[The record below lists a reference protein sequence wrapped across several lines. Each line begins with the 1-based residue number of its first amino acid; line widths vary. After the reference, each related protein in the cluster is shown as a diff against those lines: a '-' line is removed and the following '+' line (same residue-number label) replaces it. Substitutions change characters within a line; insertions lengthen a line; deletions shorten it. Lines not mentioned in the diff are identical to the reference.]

1 MSFTVVGS
9 IAFDSIRTP
18 FGEAERE
25 LGGSATH
32 AALAGSFFTDVRV
45 VGPVGEDF
53 DDAHY
58 ELLER
63 NGIAT
68 EEMVKVRGARTFE
81 WRGHYE
87 YDLNVAHTDATE
99 LNVFDG
105 WQPRLAQESREAD
118 TLFLAAMD
126 PETQIDVR
134 NQWEGT
140 GWSALDSNSYWI
152 GTKREAL
159 VAAIGM
165 VDFVL
170 LNDVEARLLTGKPML
185 LDAAREITSWGPL
198 AVVLKLGEYGC
209 ALLHEEMYF
218 ALPGYPLEETRDPT
232 GTGDALAGGFLGYLD
247 RVPGWRLTPDVLR
260 RAVTYGS
267 VMASYCAEDF
277 GSRRLRGISEHRSAP
292 PSGRLQGDDAL
303 RARRR
308 PRRGPRTVKRLGSRA
323 SSSPTAPRR
332 SGRMARWARSG
343 HPAAPVAAA
352 HAQHGDAA
360 TAQAAAP
367 AGASGRDRGP
377 PTAAG
382 LTAHLRRLRSCGAC
396 AAP

>member
-18 FGEAERE
+18 FGQAERE

-32 AALAGSFFTDVRV
+32 AALAASFFTDVRV

-58 ELLER
+58 ELLEQ

-68 EEMVKVRGARTFE
+68 EEMLKMRGGRTFE
-81 WRGHYE
+81 WRGHYD

-105 WQPRLAQESREAD
+105 WQPRLAEPSRDAD

-134 NQWEGT
+134 NQWQGT

-152 GTKREAL
+152 KTRREAL

-170 LNDVEARLLTGKPML
+170 LNDQEARLLTGKTML
-185 LDAAREITSWGPL
+185 LEAAREITSWGPL
-198 AVVLKLGEYGC
+198 AVVLKLGEYGS

-218 ALPGYPLEETRDPT
+218 ALPGYPLEETHDPT

-247 RVPGWRLTPDVLR
+247 RVPGWRLTPDTLR

-277 GSRRLRGISEHRSAP
+277 GARRLRGISEHEVLHRADDFKEMTHFEHVP
-292 PSGRLQGDDAL
+292 TRPRPMNGEEHREPRLQQPEGTPSI
-303 RARRR
+303 R
-308 PRRGPRTVKRLGSRA
+308 PYGSMSATAGTRSHRSPKRTPSTETLPRPKQPL
-323 SSSPTAPRR
+323 PRV
-332 SGRMARWARSG
+332 
-343 HPAAPVAAA
+343 HPAVMAV
-352 HAQHGDAA
+352 
-360 TAQAAAP
+360 
-367 AGASGRDRGP
+367 P
-377 PTAAG
+377 PRET
-382 LTAHLRRLRSCGAC
+382 
-396 AAP
+396 

>member
-1 MSFTVVGS
+1 MSFAVVGS

-32 AALAGSFFTDVRV
+32 AAFAASFFTEVRV
-45 VGPVGEDF
+45 IGPVGDDF
-53 DDAHY
+53 GHSQYD
-58 ELLER
+58 LFER
-63 NGIAT
+63 NDIAT
-68 EEMVKVRGARTFE
+68 EEMLKVRGGRTFE

-87 YDLNVAHTDATE
+87 YDMNVAHTDATE

-105 WQPRLAQESREAD
+105 WRPRLARPSREAD

-140 GWSALDSNSYWI
+140 GWSALDSISYWI
-152 GTKREAL
+152 ETKRDAL
-159 VAAIGM
+159 VEAISA

-170 LNDVEARLLTGKPML
+170 LNDQEARALTGKPML
-185 LDAAREITSWGPL
+185 LEAAREIMSWGPL

-209 ALLHEEMYF
+209 ALLHEEGYF
-218 ALPGYPLEETRDPT
+218 ALPGYPLEQTCDPT

-267 VMASYCAEDF
+267 VMASYCAEDY
-277 GSRRLRGISEHRSAP
+277 GSRRLAGISEHEVLHRADDFKEMTHFEHVPTHPRPAGGEDDGKRLAQPKGTPSTRPYGSMGATAGTQRHRSP
-292 PSGRLQGDDAL
+292 QRTPSTEAL
-303 RARRR
+303 PR
-308 PRRGPRTVKRLGSRA
+308 PRAPLPRV
-323 SSSPTAPRR
+323 
-332 SGRMARWARSG
+332 
-343 HPAAPVAAA
+343 HPAEIAVPP
-352 HAQHGDAA
+352 
-360 TAQAAAP
+360 P
-367 AGASGRDRGP
+367 ARES
-377 PTAAG
+377 
-382 LTAHLRRLRSCGAC
+382 
-396 AAP
+396 

>member
-18 FGEAERE
+18 FGEAKRE

-53 DDAHY
+53 DDAQY
-58 ELLER
+58 KLLEQ

-68 EEMVKVRGARTFE
+68 EEMLKVRGGRTFE

-87 YDLNVAHTDATE
+87 YDMNVAHTEATE
-99 LNVFDG
+99 LNMFDG
-105 WQPRLAQESREAD
+105 WQPRLADGSRQAD
-118 TLFLAAMD
+118 TLFLAAMN
-126 PETQIDVR
+126 PETQADVR
-134 NQWEGT
+134 NQWDGN

-152 GTKREAL
+152 ETKREAL
-159 VAAIGM
+159 IEAIGM

-170 LNDVEARLLTGKPML
+170 LNDQEARLLTGRPML
-185 LDAAREITSWGPL
+185 LEAARQITSWGPL

-218 ALPGYPLEETRDPT
+218 ALPGYPLEETHDPT

-247 RVPGWRLTPDVLR
+247 RVPGWRLTTDVLR

-267 VMASYCAEDF
+267 VMGSYCAEDF
-277 GSRRLRGISEHRSAP
+277 GSRRLRGISEHEVLHRA
-292 PSGRLQGDDAL
+292 DDFKEMTHFEHVPT
-303 RARRR
+303 R
-308 PRRGPRTVKRLGSRA
+308 PRPATGDEGAEPRFKQPNGTPSIRPYGSMGATAGTQPHR
-323 SSSPTAPRR
+323 SPHRTPSTEPLPRPAQPLPR
-332 SGRMARWARSG
+332 V
-343 HPAAPVAAA
+343 HPAVIAV
-352 HAQHGDAA
+352 
-360 TAQAAAP
+360 
-367 AGASGRDRGP
+367 P
-377 PTAAG
+377 PG
-382 LTAHLRRLRSCGAC
+382 ES
-396 AAP
+396 

>member
-18 FGEAERE
+18 FGDAERE

-53 DDAHY
+53 DDSHY
-58 ELLER
+58 ELLEQ

-68 EEMVKVRGARTFE
+68 EEMLKVRGGRTFE
-81 WRGHYE
+81 WRGHYD

-99 LNVFDG
+99 LNVFEG
-105 WQPRLAQESREAD
+105 WQPRLADASRGAD

-152 GTKREAL
+152 TTRREAL
-159 VAAIGM
+159 IAAVGM

-170 LNDVEARLLTGKPML
+170 LNDQEARLLTGKPML
-185 LDAAREITSWGPL
+185 LEAAREITSWGPL

-209 ALLHEEMYF
+209 ALLHEDMYF
-218 ALPGYPLEETRDPT
+218 ALPGYPLEETHDPT

-277 GSRRLRGISEHRSAP
+277 GARRLRGISEHEVLHRA
-292 PSGRLQGDDAL
+292 DDFKEMTHFEHVPT
-303 RARRR
+303 R
-308 PRRGPRTVKRLGSRA
+308 PRPMTGEEAREPRFEQPNGTPSIRPYGSMGGTAGTWPHR
-323 SSSPTAPRR
+323 SPQRTPSTEALPRPKQPLPR
-332 SGRMARWARSG
+332 V
-343 HPAAPVAAA
+343 HPAVIAVP
-352 HAQHGDAA
+352 
-360 TAQAAAP
+360 P
-367 AGASGRDRGP
+367 AE
-377 PTAAG
+377 
-382 LTAHLRRLRSCGAC
+382 
-396 AAP
+396 

>member
-1 MSFTVVGS
+1 MSFAVVGS

-18 FGEAERE
+18 FGEADRE

-45 VGPVGEDF
+45 IGPVGDDF

-58 ELLER
+58 ELLEK
-63 NGIAT
+63 NKIAT
-68 EEMVKVRGARTFE
+68 EEMVKVRGTRTFA

-87 YDLNVAHTDATE
+87 YDMNVAHTDATE

-105 WQPRLAQESREAD
+105 WQPRLAAASREAD

-134 NQWEGT
+134 HQWDGG
-140 GWSALDSNSYWI
+140 GWSALDSISYWI
-152 GTKREAL
+152 ETKREEL
-159 VAAIGM
+159 VEAIRL

-170 LNDVEARLLTGKPML
+170 LNDQEARLLTGKPML
-185 LDAAREITSWGPL
+185 LEAAREIMSWGPL

-209 ALLHEEMYF
+209 ALLHEDGYF

-277 GSRRLRGISEHRSAP
+277 GSRRLRGISEHEVLHRA
-292 PSGRLQGDDAL
+292 DDFKEM
-303 RARRR
+303 
-308 PRRGPRTVKRLGSRA
+308 THFEHV
-323 SSSPTAPRR
+323 PTAPRPASGEEAHEPRLAQPNGTPSTRPYGSMGATAGTQRHR
-332 SGRMARWARSG
+332 SPQRTPSTETLPRPGQPLPRV
-343 HPAAPVAAA
+343 HPAVIAVPPP
-352 HAQHGDAA
+352 QRDA
-360 TAQAAAP
+360 
-367 AGASGRDRGP
+367 
-377 PTAAG
+377 
-382 LTAHLRRLRSCGAC
+382 
-396 AAP
+396 

>member
-1 MSFTVVGS
+1 MSFAVVGS

-18 FGEAERE
+18 FGQAERE

-32 AALAGSFFTDVRV
+32 AALAASFFTDVRV

-53 DDAHY
+53 DRSHY
-58 ELLER
+58 ALFER

-68 EEMVKVRGARTFE
+68 EEMTMVRGARTFE
-81 WRGHYE
+81 WRGHYD
-87 YDLNVAHTDATE
+87 YDLNVAHTEATE

-105 WQPRLAQESREAD
+105 WRPRLAQRSRAAD

-126 PETQIDVR
+126 PETQVDVR
-134 NQWEGT
+134 RQWAGN
-140 GWSALDSNSYWI
+140 GWSALDSISYWI
-152 GTKREAL
+152 ETKRDAL
-159 VAAIGM
+159 VEAIRL

-170 LNDVEARLLTGKPML
+170 LNDHEARLLTGKPML
-185 LDAAREITSWGPL
+185 LEAAREITRWGPR

-209 ALLHEEMYF
+209 ALLHEDGYF

-277 GSRRLRGISEHRSAP
+277 GSRRLRGISEHEVLHRADDFKEMTHFEHVPTHPRPAGGEDPDEPRFAQPNGTPSIRPYGSMGRTAGTQPHRSPERTPSTEPLPRPNP
-292 PSGRLQGDDAL
+292 PL
-303 RARRR
+303 
-308 PRRGPRTVKRLGSRA
+308 PRV
-323 SSSPTAPRR
+323 
-332 SGRMARWARSG
+332 
-343 HPAAPVAAA
+343 HPAEIAV
-352 HAQHGDAA
+352 
-360 TAQAAAP
+360 
-367 AGASGRDRGP
+367 P
-377 PTAAG
+377 P
-382 LTAHLRRLRSCGAC
+382 RED
-396 AAP
+396 